1 MSNLLKVYIAI
12 LFVTASEGGLNVVFP
27 PFLERNGYA
36 LEQVGGMVSLFAI
49 LSLASRLP
57 TGALYSRE
65 RARLLLG
72 VGLIALAISTA
83 GYALGT
89 WWAWLTFLT
98 SLHGFAF
105 GVVTTALLALCID
118 LRPQGYS
125 NAAMM
130 SWYTAS
136 LSGGYMIGNG
146 SGGWM
151 AHNFGY
157 GTAFLALGMA
167 LAFSLL
173 AVALIPKPA
182 AIESKQP
189 SENRDEIANIGY
201 SVREGKSSTLSK
213 APALGA
219 YLAVFRA
226 LPAPVLVAT
235 FIGFYINVLD
245 DSFNSFFPI
254 YALDQ
259 GLTLAVVGF
268 LRSIKSGCATGI
280 RFMSAG
286 IFRFVSFRFINQV
299 CLVVWTLIVFLV
311 PDAAT
316 AMLPVFFVLMGL
328 ARGLTRVTS
337 ATMVAEAKGGGG
349 TGVGLA
355 SGIYNLG
362 LDLGSVLG
370 PLLGGFIAAA
380 IGIPGMF
387 RAVPLGLFLMYIGIY
402 WASQRR

>member
-1 MSNLLKVYIAI
+1 MAL

-27 PFLERNGYA
+27 PFLERNGYT
-36 LEQVGGMVSLFAI
+36 LEQVGGMVSLFAV

-65 RARLLLG
+65 RARLLLSI
-72 VGLIALAISTA
+72 GLVALAGSTA

-89 WWAWLTFLT
+89 WWAWLTLLT

-118 LRPQGYS
+118 LRPPGYS

-130 SWYTAS
+130 SWYTAA

-146 SGGWM
+146 SGGWI

-157 GTAFLALGMA
+157 GAAFLVLGIALTV
-167 LAFSLL
+167 SLL
-173 AVALIPKPA
+173 AVALVPKP
-182 AIESKQP
+182 SQTVGSTPQP
-189 SENRDEIANIGY
+189 LEKERSVGAGHSMGEIMASPQN
-201 SVREGKSSTLSK
+201 K
-213 APALGA
+213 APALAA
-219 YLAVFRA
+219 YLDVVRA
-226 LPAPVLVAT
+226 IPAPVIVAT

-245 DSFNSFFPI
+245 DAFNSFFPI
-254 YALDQ
+254 YALEQ
-259 GLTLAVVGF
+259 GLNLAVVGF

-280 RFMSAG
+280 RFMAAG
-286 IFRFVSFRFINQV
+286 IFRFVSFQAINQI
-299 CLVVWTLIVFLV
+299 CLVVWTLVVFLV
-311 PDAAT
+311 PNAAT
-316 AMLPVFFVLMGL
+316 GVMLPVFFVLMGL

-337 ATMVAEAKGGGG
+337 ATMVAEAKGDRSA
-349 TGVGLA
+349 GVGLA

-370 PLLGGFIAAA
+370 PLLGGVIAAA

-387 RAVPLGLFLMYIGIY
+387 RAVPLGLFLMYMGII
-402 WASQRR
+402 WISRLRRDRDK